1 MGRLGNDSLI
11 NWLHQEN
18 IPLFMPF
25 PLIQPHEEWLDPD
38 TPRQRWHT
46 DPPRVVVPEIDG
58 RHATPSASL
67 PKNENKQ
74 GYYLYTA
81 ENERID
87 AVVDHITKYMS
98 LRDMSNK
105 EKRVAICYF
114 KTPGKDALLASGME
128 VIPSL
133 YNFLKRLRSE
143 GYDVSGLPATV
154 EEFGKRIHRD
164 GAVMGSYAK
173 GAQEQFLKT
182 AHPIWLST
190 EQYEQ
195 WAHEV
200 LLPEKYQEVT
210 DRYGDAPGNLLVT
223 EDSIAIACLQ
233 FGNILLFPQPRP
245 ALGDDEFKLVHGMP
259 VAPPHS
265 YLAPYL
271 YMQKGFKGR
280 CSDSLRHPRQLG
292 IHARKECGTVAGR
305 LVGCTDW

>member
-1 MGRLGNDSLI
+1 
-11 NWLHQEN
+11 
-18 IPLFMPF
+18 
-25 PLIQPHEEWLDPD
+25 
-38 TPRQRWHT
+38 
-46 DPPRVVVPEIDG
+46 
-58 RHATPSASL
+58 
-67 PKNENKQ
+67 
-74 GYYLYTA
+74 
-81 ENERID
+81 
-87 AVVDHITKYMS
+87 
-98 LRDMSNK
+98 MSNK

-133 YNFLKRLRSE
+133 YNSLKRLRSE

-195 WAHEV
+195 WAEMEV

-245 ALGDDEFKLVHGMP
+245 ALGDDEFKLVHGRAGSA
-259 VAPPHS
+259 APQLPGS
-265 YLAPYL
+265 LSVYAKRI
-271 YMQKGFKGR
+271 QGR
-280 CSDSLRHPRQLG
+280 CSDS
-292 IHARKECGTVAGR
+292 ISGTHGNLEYTPGKNVAQSQA
-305 LVGCTDW
+305 DWSDVLIATSTSISIPPET

>member
-1 MGRLGNDSLI
+1 ML
-11 NWLHQEN
+11 
-18 IPLFMPF
+18 PLC
-25 PLIQPHEEWLDPD
+25 I
-38 TPRQRWHT
+38 
-46 DPPRVVVPEIDG
+46 
-58 RHATPSASL
+58 ATQ
-67 PKNENKQ
+67 NENKQ

-223 EDSIAIACLQ
+223 EDSIAITCLQ
-233 FGNILLFPQPRP
+233 FGNILLFPSP
-245 ALGDDEFKLVHGMP
+245 A
-259 VAPPHS
+259 
-265 YLAPYL
+265 
-271 YMQKGFKGR
+271 
-280 CSDSLRHPRQLG
+280 RHWEMMSSNWCM
-292 IHARKECGTVAGR
+292 ECR
-305 LVGCTDW
+305 

>member
-1 MGRLGNDSLI
+1 M
-11 NWLHQEN
+11 
-18 IPLFMPF
+18 
-25 PLIQPHEEWLDPD
+25 
-38 TPRQRWHT
+38 
-46 DPPRVVVPEIDG
+46 VPEIDG
-58 RHATPSASL
+58 GMLPLCIATQ
-67 PKNENKQ
+67 NENKQ

-200 LLPEKYQEVT
+200 L
-210 DRYGDAPGNLLVT
+210 
-223 EDSIAIACLQ
+223 
-233 FGNILLFPQPRP
+233 
-245 ALGDDEFKLVHGMP
+245 
-259 VAPPHS
+259 
-265 YLAPYL
+265 
-271 YMQKGFKGR
+271 
-280 CSDSLRHPRQLG
+280 SL
-292 IHARKECGTVAGR
+292 IHISCR
-305 LVGCTDW
+305 